1 MRRAVAA
8 VIAAALAATVVAV
21 VLKGSEE
28 EPRLAGSNGV
38 DAGSFSVEVAEGEAH
53 CQKNEFVPADAD
65 RVRMTIGSYDR
76 PMPPIAL
83 SVTGPGGETIAERTT
98 RPPEQGVV
106 ELALGRTTERPQP
119 DATVCVEPQGT
130 RVALGGFREN
140 ARVEWLRPG
149 EESVFALAGPIM
161 HRFELGKP
169 GWVGGW
175 TLVVA
180 LLLIVAVLVLTV
192 RLVVR
197 EART

>member
-8 VIAAALAATVVAV
+8 VIAAALAATVIAV

-38 DAGSFSVEVAEGEAH
+38 DAGSFSVELRDGEAH

-76 PMPPIAL
+76 PMPPIEL
-83 SVTGPGGETIAERTT
+83 TVTAPGGRTIAERAT
-98 RPPEQGVV
+98 RPPDQGVV
-106 ELALGRTTERPQP
+106 DLALGRTTEQPQP
-119 DATVCVEPQGT
+119 DATVCVKPVGT

-140 ARVEWLRPG
+140 ARVEWMRPG
-149 EESVFALAGPIM
+149 EESLFGVAGAIL

-169 GWVGGW
+169 AWVGGW

-180 LLLIVAVLVLTV
+180 LLLVVAVLLLTV
-192 RLVVR
+192 RLVIR
-197 EART
+197 EAHA